1 MRLNN
6 CQQTI
11 TLARAAPTFP
21 LQLLSLSIEQACGR
35 GTPQHHL
42 IIITTG

>member
-11 TLARAAPTFP
+11 ALARAAPIFP
-21 LQLLSLSIEQACGR
+21 LQLSI
-35 GTPQHHL
+35 
-42 IIITTG
+42 

>member
-11 TLARAAPTFP
+11 TLDRAVPIFP

-35 GTPQHHL
+35 GTPQHH
-42 IIITTG
+42 ISITTG